1 MYVRAICRLRIALK
15 VMFYLLDEIQPRYFS
30 EAPEMR
36 TSLVLLKSDVFF
48 MKWSD
53 TIRLSLGYFHLYY
66 IDFVDCGS
74 VWVLAHV

>member
-1 MYVRAICRLRIALK
+1 
-15 VMFYLLDEIQPRYFS
+15 
-30 EAPEMR
+30 MR
-36 TSLVLLKSDVFF
+36 TSLGILKGDVFF